1 MSFTNPTVR
10 LLQITDPHLM
20 ESPED
25 LMLGVNTDASFTKV
39 LAAATAEENVDLIV
53 MTGDISG
60 CESANSYRRMV
71 ELMQGCSTPS
81 LWLAGNHDN
90 LILLQATAG
99 QYLHR
104 SIEVGD
110 WLIVTLTSSAP
121 NVIGGKLSA
130 SEMEALS
137 QTLAESS
144 AGNILLAVHHHL
156 VDVGSAWVDP
166 QKIANAAELFNL
178 LEQDKRVKAIIH
190 GHIHQA
196 FDVNHNDV
204 RILGTPSTWAQFVPN
219 SEEFAVDPDGQPSYR
234 VIDLHANGQI
244 DTEVKR
250 ISVDLGLDLSLIHI

>member
-1 MSFTNPTVR
+1 M
-10 LLQITDPHLM
+10 LQVSDPHLM
-20 ESPED
+20 ESSED

-39 LAAATAEENVDLIV
+39 LAAANAEENVDLIV

-60 CESANSYRRMV
+60 CESASSYRRMV

-90 LILLQATAG
+90 LALMQATAA
-99 QYLHR
+99 QYLQR
-104 SIEVGD
+104 SVEIGD

-130 SEMEALS
+130 SELQALD
-137 QTLAESS
+137 QTLAKSS
-144 AGNILLAVHHHL
+144 APNVLLAVHHHL
-156 VDVGSAWVDP
+156 VDIGSAWIDP
-166 QKIANAAELFNL
+166 QKIANAAELFEM

-190 GHIHQA
+190 GHVHQA
-196 FDVNHNDV
+196 FDVDCNGI
-204 RILGTPSTWAQFVPN
+204 RLLATPSTWAQFAPN
-219 SEEFAVDPDGQPSYR
+219 SEEFTVDPDGQPSYR

-250 ISVDLGLDLSLIHI
+250 IFVDLGLDLSITSY